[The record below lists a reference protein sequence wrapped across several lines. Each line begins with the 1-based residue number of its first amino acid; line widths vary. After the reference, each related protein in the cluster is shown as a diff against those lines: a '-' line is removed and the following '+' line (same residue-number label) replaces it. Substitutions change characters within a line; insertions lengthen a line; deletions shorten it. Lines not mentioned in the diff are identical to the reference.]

1 MEDFKRT
8 VIKAL
13 LPHIILT
20 EAANRPI
27 HGYALMSII
36 RKKHGV
42 YFGPSTIYPILED
55 LERHGFIQ
63 GTWQF
68 IGDRPRKVYTITVK
82 GKAFLGQTASE
93 LALLVKPQTEVKA

>member
-82 GKAFLGQTASE
+82 GKAFLGQMASE
-93 LALLVKPQTEVKA
+93 LALLVKPQIEVKA

>member
-1 MEDFKRT
+1 VKDFKQS
-8 VIKAL
+8 VVKAL
-13 LPHIILT
+13 LPHIIL
-20 EAANRPI
+20 ERLSVEPA
-27 HGYALMSII
+27 HGYAFISLL
-36 RKKHGV
+36 RKRYGV

-63 GTWQF
+63 STWQF

-93 LALLVKPQTEVKA
+93 LALLVKPQIEVKA